1 MLNKNEQ
8 SILKVQEIHPSR
20 QGDTIPTEVLMPA
33 NLQWAGIARDGHR
46 VFEISR
52 EGKPC
57 AYFAVHVFKKLGKT
71 FVINPPFMPH
81 CGLTWVNPPDVSR
94 KQTTY
99 LSDLLEAMAV
109 FFKREYASSYIDISF
124 PNWVFSIL
132 PFEWNDFLVSVK
144 HVAHL
149 DLAPSGE
156 ELLSEM
162 SPNLRRNILKDES
175 DYQVEYN
182 KDSEKVLAL
191 IGETMSRAGED
202 FKEDQLA
209 KIMDPANTSW
219 VYWACIKKENQLL
232 AASLFVHDSKVA
244 YYLSGGINRDAND
257 LAAGSKAVWAGISR
271 AKSLGLDTFDFCG
284 SSVPS
289 IENYFRKYGV
299 QQVLLLRI
307 RKSTGTVEFL
317 KKLKSTFFK

>member
-1 MLNKNEQ
+1 M
-8 SILKVQEIHPSR
+8 
-20 QGDTIPTEVLMPA
+20 EVLMPA
-33 NLQWAGIARDGHR
+33 NSVWAGVAGDGHR

-52 EGKPC
+52 QGKPC
-57 AYFAVHVFKKLGKT
+57 AFFALCVFKKLGKS
-71 FVINPPFMPH
+71 FLINPPFMPH
-81 CGLTWVNPPDVSR
+81 CGLTWVDPPGVLR

-99 LSDLLEAMAV
+99 LNELLEAMAV
-109 FFKREYASSYIDISF
+109 FFKSEYPSSYIDISF
-124 PNWVFSIL
+124 PRWVFSLL

-149 DLAPSGE
+149 DLAPSQE
-156 ELLSEM
+156 ALLAEM

-175 DYQVEYN
+175 DYRVEYN
-182 KDSEKVLAL
+182 TDSEKVLSL
-191 IGETMSRAGED
+191 IGETMQRAGED

-209 KIMDPANTSW
+209 KIMDAKNSNW
-219 VYWACIKKENQLL
+219 AYWACIKKDNQLL
-232 AASLFVHDSKVA
+232 AASLFVHDAKVA

-299 QQVLLLRI
+299 EQVMLPRI
-307 RKSTGTVEFL
+307 RKSSATVEFL
-317 KKLKSTFFK
+317 MKLKSTLFK